1 MISKILK
8 SIKIFNL
15 SLNNKNILTEAAS
28 GNYLVTPIIAAL
40 AGAKVTAVVKNTKY
54 GTVREVKNQ
63 IFKLANK
70 LNIKKNIRVVSKKE
84 KIDFSQFDVV
94 TNTGHVRP
102 INKKMIRKLKKN
114 CVIPLMW
121 ETWEYREQDIDLEA
135 CFKRGIKVYGTNE
148 ADSRLKTFEYIG
160 YTTLSLLLQNKYSP
174 FSAKVL
180 ILGCNKFSKP
190 ILKILRQNN
199 YSCTHISKFN
209 GVSPDVN
216 KYDVII
222 ISEHSRNNLLI
233 GSKGFIKPK
242 KLKPEN
248 YIIHICGNVDFK
260 DVKCKAIP
268 KQPAKYGYMSYTA
281 DYIDNKA
288 VIDLHTAGLKVAEG
302 MIKGNEMNLNK
313 KKFKKYMIENYP
325 AMPFKKKILVVKR

>member
-1 MISKILK
+1 MINKILK

-28 GNYLVTPIIAAL
+28 GNYVVTPIIAAL
-40 AGAKVTAVVKNTKY
+40 AGAKVTAVVKSTKY
-54 GTVREVKNQ
+54 GTAREIKSQ

-70 LNIKKNIRVVSKKE
+70 LNIKKNIRVVTKKE
-84 KIDFSQFDVV
+84 KIDFSHFDVV

-121 ETWEYREQDIDLEA
+121 ETWEYRKQDIDLDA
-135 CFKRGIKVYGTNE
+135 CLKRGIKVYGTNE
-148 ADSRLKTFEYIG
+148 ADFRLRTFEYTG
-160 YTTLSLLLQNKYSP
+160 FTTLSLLLQNKYSP
-174 FSAKVL
+174 FSTKVL
-180 ILGCNKFSKP
+180 ILGDNKFSKP
-190 ILKILRQNN
+190 VLKILRLNN

-209 GVSPDVN
+209 GVSPDIN

-222 ISEHSRNNLLI
+222 VSEHSRNNLLI
-233 GSKGFIKPK
+233 GSKGFIKPNK
-242 KLKPEN
+242 IKPEN

-260 DVKCKAIP
+260 KVKCKVTP
-268 KQPAKYGYMSYTA
+268 KQPAKFGYMSYTA

-302 MIKGNEMNLNK
+302 MIKGNEMSLNK
-313 KKFKKYMIENYP
+313 KKFKKYMIKNYP
-325 AMPFKKKILVVKR
+325 AMPFAKKKYW